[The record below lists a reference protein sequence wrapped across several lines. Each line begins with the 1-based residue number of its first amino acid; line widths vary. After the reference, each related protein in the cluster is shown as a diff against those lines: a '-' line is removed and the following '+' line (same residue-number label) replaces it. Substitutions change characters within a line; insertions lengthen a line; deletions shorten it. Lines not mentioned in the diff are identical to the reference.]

1 MKSLLMLADRGGEG
15 GGGNGLSNILQG
27 GGVYA
32 ISDFLLAVA
41 VVEKFF
47 TIRSGSKRRM
57 NSEGRRMVR
66 L

>member
-27 GGVYA
+27 AGVYA

-41 VVEKFF
+41 VVEKFLLF
-47 TIRSGSKRRM
+47 G
-57 NSEGRRMVR
+57 
-66 L
+66 LA